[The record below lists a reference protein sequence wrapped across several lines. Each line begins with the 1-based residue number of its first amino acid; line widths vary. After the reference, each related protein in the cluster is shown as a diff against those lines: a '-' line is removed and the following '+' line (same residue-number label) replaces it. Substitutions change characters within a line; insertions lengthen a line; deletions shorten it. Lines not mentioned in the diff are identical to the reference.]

1 MINYKSKLIILREL
15 KLAQILKIS
24 KNRIGTTVGHKN
36 IRILYYFHSRFTIT
50 RILHFIT

>member
-15 KLAQILKIS
+15 KLAEILKIN

-36 IRILYYFHSRFTIT
+36 IRILYIIF
-50 RILHFIT
+50 ILHLQLQEFYIL